1 MGQYSHGNQPAHEAP
16 FSYYFIDKPEKSQA
30 VIDNLLENYY
40 GIGEQGL
47 TLSGMDDAGEM
58 SSWYVLNAL
67 GMYTFSPAD
76 PEYLLTV
83 PIFDEIR
90 WSIEGKKKFTVKKPG
105 SGRKLKEIRLN
116 GKPVQG
122 YFLSH
127 DDFMNGGTLEYTT
140 E

>member
-1 MGQYSHGNQPAHEAP
+1 
-16 FSYYFIDKPEKSQA
+16 QA

-40 GIGEQGL
+40 GIGEHGL
-47 TLSGMDDAGEM
+47 TLSGMDDDGEM

-67 GMYTFSPAD
+67 GMYTFSPAV
-76 PEYLLTV
+76 PAYLLTV
-83 PIFDEIR
+83 PMFDEIR

-116 GKPVQG
+116 GEPLQG